1 VKVKEL
7 IEQLKAYDG
16 EQELLVAYWDKET
29 VEGYGSGWT
38 KETDLSL
45 TDEQWSELVRRY
57 GDGEWSWQSSAAD
70 DFLDLAKEVL
80 NG

>member
-16 EQELLVAYWDKET
+16 EDELIVAYWDKQT

-38 KETDLSL
+38 KKADLSL
-45 TDEQWSELVRRY
+45 TDDQWSELVRRY
-57 GDGEWSWQSSAAD
+57 GDGEWSWQSSASD
-70 DFLDLAKEVL
+70 DFLDLAKEVV

>member
-70 DFLDLAKEVL
+70 DFLDLAKEVI
-80 NG
+80 NE

>member
-70 DFLDLAKEVL
+70 DFLDLAKEVV
-80 NG
+80 NE

>member
-1 VKVKEL
+1 MKVKEL

-70 DFLDLAKEVL
+70 DFLDLAKEVI
-80 NG
+80 NE